1 MLSAVRFMLILNV
14 AWTTLQRYLASIP
27 FEGVF
32 RVLIMLGCIP
42 MYIHDIRRLKGM
54 LDVISPRQR
63 TLSFQKFVRDYAA
76 GSDYRNIICG
86 CVLMYV
92 IFLM

>member
-1 MLSAVRFMLILNV
+1 MLSTVRFMLIRNV
-14 AWTTLQRYLASIP
+14 AWTTLQRYLASIH

-42 MYIHDIRRLKGM
+42 MYIHDIRQLKDM